1 MAFFKF
7 RLPGQGAEQPQ
18 GNANPTPAES
28 VEAMRRRARHRLIG
42 ASVLVVLGVV
52 GFPMLFDTQP
62 RPVSVD
68 IAIDIP
74 DRATAKPLV
83 EAPPAKPLATAA
95 ALDPK
100 EEVVSESKPADK
112 APAKPEVKAEAP
124 KAEAAVAAVLPV
136 KPDVKAEVKP
146 EVKTEAKPESKPEAK
161 AEAKP
166 EPKPEAKDAKASD
179 KAGAGRYVVQVGT
192 FSDDSKVRE
201 VRHKLEKA
209 GIQTY
214 TQVIETKEGRRTR
227 VRVSP
232 PSASHDDADKVARKI
247 KQLSLQAQV
256 LTL

>member
-1 MAFFKF
+1 MSFFKF

-52 GFPMLFDTQP
+52 GFPVLFDTQP

-74 DRATAKPLV
+74 DRANSKPLV
-83 EAPPAKPLATAA
+83 EAPVAKPLATAA

-100 EEVVSESKPADK
+100 EEVVDSKPVA
-112 APAKPEVKAEAP
+112 KAEAQSEA
-124 KAEAAVAAVLPV
+124 KAEAAVAAVLP
-136 KPDVKAEVKP
+136 KETPKP
-146 EVKTEAKPESKPEAK
+146 ETKPEAK
-161 AEAKP
+161 SEVKAEAK
-166 EPKPEAKDAKASD
+166 ADAKTTDKTAD
-179 KAGAGRYVVQVGT
+179 KAGAARFVVQVGT
-192 FSDDSKVRE
+192 FSDDSKVKE
-201 VRHKLEKA
+201 VRLKLEKA

-214 TQVIETKEGRRTR
+214 TQVIDGKEGRRTR

-232 PSASHDDADKVARKI
+232 PSSTRDEADKVARKI
-247 KQLSLQAQV
+247 KQLSLQPQV

>member
-1 MAFFKF
+1 MSFFKF

-52 GFPMLFDTQP
+52 GFPVLFDTQP

-74 DRATAKPLV
+74 DRANSKPLV
-83 EAPPAKPLATAA
+83 EAPVAKPLSTAA

-100 EEVVSESKPADK
+100 EEVVDSKPA
-112 APAKPEVKAEAP
+112 AKAEAP
-124 KAEAAVAAVLPV
+124 PEAKAEAAVAAVLPKETP
-136 KPDVKAEVKP
+136 KPETKPEAKA
-146 EVKTEAKPESKPEAK
+146 EVKTEAKA
-161 AEAKP
+161 
-166 EPKPEAKDAKASD
+166 DAKTTDKTAD
-179 KAGAGRYVVQVGT
+179 KAGAARFVVQVGT
-192 FSDDSKVRE
+192 FSDDSKVKE
-201 VRHKLEKA
+201 VRLKLEKA

-214 TQVIETKEGRRTR
+214 TQVIDGKEGRRTR

-232 PSASHDDADKVARKI
+232 PSSTRDEADKVARKI
-247 KQLSLQAQV
+247 KQLSLQPQV

>member
-52 GFPMLFDTQP
+52 GFPVLFDTQP

-74 DRATAKPLV
+74 DRANSKPLV
-83 EAPPAKPLATAA
+83 DAPAAKPLATAA

-100 EEVVSESKPADK
+100 EEVVDSKPA
-112 APAKPEVKAEAP
+112 AKVEA
-124 KAEAAVAAVLPV
+124 
-136 KPDVKAEVKP
+136 KP
-146 EVKTEAKPESKPEAK
+146 EVKTEAAVAAVVPKEAPKPDV
-161 AEAKP
+161 KP
-166 EPKPEAKDAKASD
+166 EPKPEAKADAKAEAKPTDKAAD
-179 KAGAGRYVVQVGT
+179 KAGAARFVVQVGT
-192 FSDDSKVRE
+192 FADDSKVKE
-201 VRHKLEKA
+201 VRSKLEKA

-214 TQVIETKEGRRTR
+214 TQVIDSKEGHRTR

-232 PSASHDDADKVARKI
+232 PSSTRDDADKVARKI
-247 KQLSLQAQV
+247 KQLSLQPQV